1 MKIEMLSNKKAS
13 ALATVFSTLLLTS
26 LSMFEVV
33 QCSTGFAISNKSQIL
48 AESDPIT
55 PVSFN
60 QNIDISYLFI
70 NEFMADNGITVAGPD
85 NNSPDWIELFNAGNK
100 TIDLTGMYLTDDLTD
115 PTCWQ
120 FPEGTTIGPKE
131 YLIVWADR
139 DGGEIY
145 ASFGLNANGEEVGLF
160 DSDGET
166 LIDSVQFVKQIQ
178 DVSYGRIPD
187 GGSSWNYLLSATPGF
202 SNQDPSVETKSSV
215 WSLVLLIVVLVIA
228 GVSIFLVNKI
238 NSRINK

>member
-1 MKIEMLSNKKAS
+1 MLSSKKAS
-13 ALATVFSTLLLTS
+13 VLAIVFSTLLLTS
-26 LSMFEVV
+26 LLLLGVV
-33 QCSTGFAISNKSQIL
+33 HSSTDFAVSTQLEFFGKSNSVM
-48 AESDPIT
+48 
-55 PVSFN
+55 PVGSN
-60 QNIDISYLFI
+60 QTIDFSYLFI

-85 NNSPDWIELFNAGNK
+85 GNSPDWIEIFNAGNE

-145 ASFGLNANGEEVGLF
+145 ASFGLNANGEEIGLF

-202 SNQDPSVETKSSV
+202 SNLDTSGEAQSSV
-215 WSLVLLIVVLVIA
+215 WSLVLLTIALLIA
-228 GVSIFLVNKI
+228 GVSIFLASKIRTRMNK
-238 NSRINK
+238 

>member
-1 MKIEMLSNKKAS
+1 MLSSKKAS
-13 ALATVFSTLLLTS
+13 VLAIVFSTLLLTS
-26 LSMFEVV
+26 LLLLGGV
-33 QCSTGFAISNKSQIL
+33 QCSTDSAVSTQLEFFGKSD
-48 AESDPIT
+48 SVM
-55 PVSFN
+55 PVSSN
-60 QNIDISYLFI
+60 QTIDFSYLFI

-85 NNSPDWIELFNAGNK
+85 GNSPDWIEIFNAGNK
-100 TIDLTGMYLTDDLTD
+100 TINLTGMYLTDDLTD

-120 FPEGTTIGPKE
+120 FPEDTTIGPKE

-145 ASFGLNANGEEVGLF
+145 ASFGLNANGEEIGLF

-202 SNQDPSVETKSSV
+202 SNLDTSGEAQSSV
-215 WSLVLLIVVLVIA
+215 WSLVLLTIALLIA
-228 GVSIFLVNKI
+228 GVSIFLASKIRTRMNK
-238 NSRINK
+238 